1 MGDESRD
8 GVVVLEGESRSGLLW
23 AVSVD
28 HHDRHLIVMLN
39 VFRGDRRLSSSG
51 FDGSV
56 SSSGTVLEQWWGRT
70 DDLPYFVMARTAGT
84 MTRVVATT
92 SHGTDIELKLS
103 AFIPEYGSRFAA
115 VDLPDGE
122 FPSTIRAEREG
133 TVIATARQ
141 HVAAPRN
148 DA

>member
-1 MGDESRD
+1 MGD
-8 GVVVLEGESRSGLLW
+8 GVVVLEGESRSGLFW

-28 HHDRHLIVMLN
+28 DRDRHLMVMLS
-39 VFRGDRRLSSSG
+39 VFRGDQQLSSSG

-56 SSSGTVLEQWWGRT
+56 SFGGTVFEQWSGST

-92 SHGTDIELKLS
+92 DKGTDIELNLS
-103 AFIPEYGSRFAA
+103 VFIPEFGSRFAA

-122 FPSTIRAEREG
+122 SPSKIRAERDG
-133 TVIATARQ
+133 TVIARQ
-141 HVAAPRN
+141 HAAAPRN